1 MKYPHIPHLSRLPK
15 QTRAALLS
23 DAYVFEKLDGG
34 NVQVAV
40 GDRVVTHG
48 LRSGRLKGSRA
59 PWAEEFQKWYW
70 TNSGS
75 IDDLPPG
82 IYFGEFL
89 APHTISY
96 KPEFANNFFLID
108 FYDIER
114 QEFQDYNSALK
125 KIKGKEEIMMP
136 APMLRRGSLTEEE
149 IEQLVN
155 GRSGYSV
162 SGEREGVVIKNYS
175 LQLFAKVKHPNFRNN
190 PSLTKD

>member
-15 QTRAALLS
+15 QARAALLS
-23 DAYVFEKLDGG
+23 DTYVFEKLDGG

-40 GDRVVTHG
+40 GDSVVTHG

-59 PWAEEFQKWYW
+59 PWVKEFQKWYW

-89 APHTISY
+89 APHIIPY
-96 KPEFANNFFLID
+96 KPEFVNNFFLID
-108 FYDIER
+108 LYDTER

-125 KIKGKEEIMMP
+125 KIRGKEKIMRP
-136 APMLRRGSLTEEE
+136 APILHRGSLTEEE

-155 GRSGYSV
+155 GRSDYSV
-162 SGEREGVVIKNYS
+162 SGDREGVVIKNYP
-175 LQLFAKVKHPNFRNN
+175 LQLFAKVKHPKF
-190 PSLTKD
+190 K